1 MFNIKSIL
9 QRFFL
14 EEKLEYHTMTNEK
27 LLQEYDEL
35 FHELE
40 NLQCDVTYGKVR
52 AELEFVCDE
61 LDRRGKFQT
70 EGI

>member
-1 MFNIKSIL
+1 
-9 QRFFL
+9 
-14 EEKLEYHTMTNEK
+14 MTNEK